1 MKKMFLASQAKHPL
15 TIERLKNFIGEKFSK
30 LKVAYIPT
38 AANGE
43 YFGSWKSGESI
54 KIVQSLGFQIEIVE
68 LESSYFT
75 DIYKSLET
83 ADILWFAGGMSGYL
97 LYWIRRCQL
106 EKRIP
111 NYLEQGKIYV
121 GSSAG
126 SMICSHT
133 QNVAEWF
140 IGEEES
146 GANLI
151 HGLGLIGFE
160 IYPHYEEQLLPNI
173 KNLWKQ
179 GDGQLRLLK
188 DGDAITIVD
197 DKITTLGDEIIV
209 SK

>member
-1 MKKMFLASQAKHPL
+1 MKKMFSASQAKHPL
-15 TIERLKNFIGEKFSK
+15 TIERLKNFIGEKFHK

-38 AANGE
+38 AANGDF
-43 YFGSWKSGESI
+43 FGSWKGGESI
-54 KIVQSLGFQIEIVE
+54 KTVQSLGFKVEIVE

-75 DIYKSLET
+75 NINKPLEA

-97 LYWIRRCQL
+97 LYWIHRCQL
-106 EKRIP
+106 ERRII
-111 NYLEQGKIYV
+111 NFLEQGKLYV

-133 QNVAEWF
+133 QNVGEWF
-140 IGEEES
+140 IGEEEY
-146 GANLI
+146 GASLI
-151 HGLGLIGFE
+151 HGLGLIDFE

-179 GDGQLRLLK
+179 GELRLLK

-197 DKITTLGDEIIV
+197 DKITTLGEEIII